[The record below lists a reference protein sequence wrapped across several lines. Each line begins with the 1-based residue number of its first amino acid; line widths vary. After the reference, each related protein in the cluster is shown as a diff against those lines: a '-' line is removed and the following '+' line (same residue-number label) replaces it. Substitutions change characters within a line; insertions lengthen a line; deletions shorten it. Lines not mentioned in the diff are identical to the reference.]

1 VYLPYRFQIANKDV
15 VATDDPKVHF
25 IMKAISSIMIA
36 ARPCT
41 VVTLVNYTDRI
52 PE

>member
-1 VYLPYRFQIANKDV
+1 M
-15 VATDDPKVHF
+15 ATDDPKVHF

-36 ARPCT
+36 AQPCT

>member
-1 VYLPYRFQIANKDV
+1 MALPYRFQLTNKDV

-25 IMKAISSIMIA
+25 IMKVISHILIA

-41 VVTLVNYTDRI
+41 VVTLVNDTDRI